1 MSYPDEPRIPDPI
14 GRGVVKK
21 RILIIDDEQ
30 DIRETTQMC
39 LEIAGEWEV
48 LTAVSGREGLIKA
61 ATEQPDVI
69 LLDVMMPDMDGLTT
83 LQNLQKNPQTKNIP
97 VILLTAK
104 AQAAEQR
111 QFTQLKIAAV
121 ITKPYDPFTLSDQV
135 LQALVGKSV

>member
-1 MSYPDEPRIPDPI
+1 MT
-14 GRGVVKK
+14 K

-48 LTAVSGREGLIKA
+48 LTAVSGKEGLVKA
-61 ATEQPDVI
+61 AAEQPDVI

-135 LQALVGKSV
+135 LQALVDRSV